1 MQAVHWRCSQL
12 IPNHV
17 YYWLG
22 HRKNTVGCYLGMIVN
37 TVCTASPSAGE
48 WSSPPTTGPRPPPCS
63 GFSFTAINHHMAVM
77 FGGSQAGQ
85 LVNDVYII
93 DFRSMV
99 RWEWSCN
106 NVVYIHVQYTTLAI
120 GAHHN
125 GQWNNTAELSKWS
138 GHCVDCHNMI
148 AMCYHG
154 TSTCSHRAVNIVIH
168 EVEIWWCDQWVWTH
182 LCCECDQ
189 NQHSWLEQPVWAM
202 TT

>member
-1 MQAVHWRCSQL
+1 
-12 IPNHV
+12 
-17 YYWLG
+17 
-22 HRKNTVGCYLGMIVN
+22 MIVN

-63 GFSFTAINHHMAVM
+63 AFSFTAINHHMAMM
-77 FGGSQAGQ
+77 FGGSQPEQGK
-85 LVNDVYII
+85 VNDVYII

-99 RWEWSCN
+99 RWGWTCN

-202 TT
+202 ST